1 MPHTLGCLQVE
12 SLLEQGADA
21 AFQDTADGR
30 SPLMAAA
37 ANGHVDVVKAILAAG
52 APWNAFDRQAN
63 CAGDYA
69 LLNNQQECVD
79 ALLNAG
85 DSLHIVLCSSHESGH
100 D

>member
-1 MPHTLGCLQVE
+1 ME
-12 SLLEQGADA
+12 SLLKQGADA
-21 AFQDTADGR
+21 AFQNIADGR

-85 DSLHIVLCSSHESGH
+85 DSLQIVCSTPHETCH
-100 D
+100 NE